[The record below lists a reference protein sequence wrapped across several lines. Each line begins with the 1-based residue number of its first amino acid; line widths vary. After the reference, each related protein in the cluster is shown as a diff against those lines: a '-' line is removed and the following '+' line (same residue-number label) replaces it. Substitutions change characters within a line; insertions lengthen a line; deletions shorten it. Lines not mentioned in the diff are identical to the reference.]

1 MKQLRNKIGSQIQDI
16 SDDILEKIYNASV
29 SIFQSKKAINWSQFE
44 KKIEQIL
51 LENDVPFKRQ
61 VAIDKNGNIIGYGT
75 IVKNHYHTID
85 IVVGENIEIGENIS
99 NFIVLSCKTTI
110 RERWNQDN
118 WSFEHPPQVYILL
131 TKSNDYP
138 QPEKFRESNNRL
150 IVTDKPKVNDRRKY
164 KFNFDDLGLIML
176 LNYKK

>member
-1 MKQLRNKIGSQIQDI
+1 M
-16 SDDILEKIYNASV
+16 
-29 SIFQSKKAINWSQFE
+29 
-44 KKIEQIL
+44 
-51 LENDVPFKRQ
+51 
-61 VAIDKNGNIIGYGT
+61 
-75 IVKNHYHTID
+75 
-85 IVVGENIEIGENIS
+85 
-99 NFIVLSCKTTI
+99 LSCKTTI